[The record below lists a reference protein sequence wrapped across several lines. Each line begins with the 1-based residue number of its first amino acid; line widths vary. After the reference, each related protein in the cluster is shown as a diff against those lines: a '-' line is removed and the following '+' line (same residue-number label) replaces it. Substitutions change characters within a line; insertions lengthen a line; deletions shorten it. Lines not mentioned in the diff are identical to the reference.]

1 MARQTASVQYLGQS
15 GTVYLQGVAWIDPVK
30 FRIVRLRTDI
40 EQPELKVGLQ
50 NETILVQYS
59 EVNFAKSN
67 ETLWLPQEV
76 AVTGQLK
83 QYIFHNLHR
92 YSDYRLF
99 SVQVEQKQAKP

>member
-1 MARQTASVQYLGQS
+1 
-15 GTVYLQGVAWIDPVK
+15 VK

-40 EQPELKVGLQ
+40 EQPETNVGLQ
-50 NETILVQYS
+50 NEAMEVLYS

-67 ETLWLPQEV
+67 ATLWLPQEV
-76 AVTGQLK
+76 TVTGQLQ

-99 SVQVEQKQAKP
+99 NVQVEQKLANP